1 MNCIEKFVAV
11 FFLLLMVFPACG
23 ADLDK
28 ERAAILEVDKQWAS
42 AVAEGRDIDHIV
54 SFWADDATVFPPGVP
69 AVVGKDAIRRFV
81 QESLATPGFSIRWET
96 NTVTISQDGTLGFA
110 TGKNQ
115 TTLNDPQGKQITVHG
130 KGVTVWHKEPSGVW
144 KCVIDI
150 WNEDPLIQK

>member
-81 QESLATPGFSIRWET
+81 QESLANGIQHS
-96 NTVTISQDGTLGFA
+96 LG
-110 TGKNQ
+110 NQ
-115 TTLNDPQGKQITVHG
+115 HG
-130 KGVTVWHKEPSGVW
+130 YDLSGW
-144 KCVIDI
+144 YFGLC
-150 WNEDPLIQK
+150 NR